1 MLVFAGRLHRQ
12 ESTARL
18 RAAALCLLATTAFTG
33 CKKHVEVRPRREIGA
48 SRAADS
54 ATAVSATRR
63 VERQGAA
70 KEEDGQWTLPGK
82 DYENTR
88 YVRLHDIDASN
99 VKKLKLVWSQ
109 PTGVK
114 KGHEAAP
121 LVVGDTMF
129 VVTPFPNQLLA
140 FDLKMPGAPPKW
152 RYAPPLLP
160 AAEGVACCDVVNRGA
175 SYANGRIYFNTLD
188 TQTVAVDAQSG
199 QEVWRT
205 KLGDITRGETITMA
219 PLVVGDTV
227 LVGNSGGEL
236 GVRGW
241 LCGLDANT
249 GKLNWRAFATGPDA
263 DVLIGPE
270 FKPFYESDRGRDLGA
285 TTWPVDQWKIG
296 GGNAWGFV
304 SYDAELDLIYY
315 GTANPGPWNHEARPG
330 DNKWTAG
337 IFARRPR
344 DGRAVWFYQLSPHDV
359 FDHDGI
365 NENVLVDMTLSGRA
379 RKVLVHAD
387 RNGYVYVIDRTS
399 GEVLS
404 AAPFVPISSS
414 RGVNLKTGRLELVP
428 DMVPRTGHVVR
439 NICPSAPGA
448 KDWQPMAFSEKTGLF
463 YIPHQRLCMDMEIT
477 EANYIAGTPYV
488 GSNTRYREAP
498 GGTRGELTAWDAAHA
513 KAAWSV
519 KEEFPVWSGALATE
533 GGLVFYGTLDGWF
546 KALDAQSGRE
556 LWRFKTQSGII
567 SQPVSYRG
575 PDGKQYV
582 AVLDGVGGWVG
593 SVVVAALDVRDQSAA
608 NGFGYPVSDL
618 KQATK
623 TKKGGAVYVFALP

>member
-1 MLVFAGRLHRQ
+1 MLVAGRAHPQRP
-12 ESTARL
+12 SVRFCSCSS
-18 RAAALCLLATTAFTG
+18 RIVALCLVSVASAGLIS
-33 CKKHVEVRPRREIGA
+33 CEKHVQAQPRREVGA
-48 SRAADS
+48 LRSASAVTLRAGS
-54 ATAVSATRR
+54 VTA
-63 VERQGAA
+63 AA
-70 KEEDGQWTLPGK
+70 AEDGQWTLPGK

-88 YVRLHDIDASN
+88 YVRLHEIDTST
-99 VKKLKLVWSQ
+99 VKNLKLVWSM

-121 LVVGDTMF
+121 LVVADTMF

-140 FDLKMPGAPPKW
+140 FDLKSPGAAPKW
-152 RYAPPLLP
+152 KYEPPLLP

-175 SYANGRIYFNTLD
+175 SYASGRVYFNTLD
-188 TQTVAVDAQSG
+188 DQTVAVDAQSG
-199 QEVWRT
+199 HEVWRT
-205 KLGDITRGETITMA
+205 KLGEITRGETITMA
-219 PLVVGDTV
+219 PLVVGETV

-241 LCGLDANT
+241 LCGLDASS
-249 GKLNWRAFATGPDA
+249 GKLKWRAYATGPDSE
-263 DVLIGPE
+263 VLIGPD
-270 FKPFYESDRGRDLGA
+270 FKPFYESERGHDLGV

-337 IFARRPR
+337 IFARHPE
-344 DGRAVWFYQLSPHDV
+344 DGRAVWFYQTSPHDV
-359 FDHDGI
+359 FDHDGV
-365 NENVLVDMTLSGRA
+365 NENVLVDLTIAGKT
-379 RKVLVHAD
+379 RKALVHAD
-387 RNGYVYVIDRTS
+387 RNGYVYVVDRTS

-404 AAPFVPISSS
+404 ATPFVPISSS

-428 DMVPRTGHVVR
+428 DMVPRTGHAVR

-448 KDWQPMAFSEKTGLF
+448 KDWQPMAFSGQTGLF

-488 GSNTRYREAP
+488 GANARYRAAP
-498 GGTRGELTAWDAAHA
+498 GGHRGELTAWDPVQARAV
-513 KAAWSV
+513 WSV
-519 KEEFPVWSGALATE
+519 NEEYPVWSGAVATD

-546 KALDAQSGRE
+546 KAVDARSGKE

-582 AVLDGVGGWVG
+582 AVLDGIGGWVG
-593 SVVVAALDVRDQSAA
+593 ATVVGRLDARDQSAA
-608 NGFGYPVSDL
+608 NGFGHPVADL
-618 KQATK
+618 KHVTQ
-623 TKKGGAVYVFALP
+623 KGGAIYVFGLP